1 MSLSRRAV
9 LPLPLLAL
17 LPAAGKAP
25 DFAPLADAAP
35 LAAAAKAVERTS
47 GGRCGLAL
55 LDTAT
60 GQRFSVRGN
69 ERFPMCS
76 TFKLALTAQL
86 LHTAEQGRTTL
97 TTAIPIT
104 AADMVPH
111 APFTQPRIG
120 KSATL
125 LDLAAAAMVTSDNP
139 ATNLI
144 LRHLGGPPAFTAW
157 LRTQGDKVTRLDR
170 VEPMMSEGLPGDKRD
185 TTSPS
190 AMLALAHKLL
200 FGPTL
205 SAGQRQMLIG
215 WMHASET
222 GNDMVR
228 AGLPTGWKEGNKTG
242 SGDRG
247 IRNTISLITPP
258 GRPPIL
264 LTIYIAEAERDI
276 AARNRHH
283 AALARALVQSFT

>member
-1 MSLSRRAV
+1 MISRRAV

-17 LPAAGKAP
+17 LPAANKAA
-25 DFAPLADAAP
+25 DFTPLAT
-35 LAAAAKAVERTS
+35 AAKTVEQTS

-55 LDTAT
+55 LDTAS
-60 GQRFSVRGN
+60 GQRFSVRAN

-76 TFKLALTAQL
+76 TFKLALAAQL
-86 LHTAEQGRTTL
+86 LHTAEQGQISL
-97 TTAIPIT
+97 AKAVAI
-104 AADMVPH
+104 AATDMVPH

-120 KSATL
+120 QSVTL
-125 LDLAAAAMVTSDNP
+125 FDLAAATMIASDNP

-144 LRHLGGPPAFTAW
+144 LQQLGGPASFTAW
-157 LRTQGDKVTRLDR
+157 VRTQGDKTTRLDR
-170 VEPMMSEGLPGDKRD
+170 IEPMMSEGLPGDPRD
-185 TTSPS
+185 TTSPA
-190 AMLALAHKLL
+190 AMLALMDKLL

-205 SAGQRQMLIG
+205 TKESRQQLLS

-247 IRNTISLITPP
+247 IRNTISLLTPPPVSRP

-264 LTIYIAEAERDI
+264 LTIFIAEAERDI

-283 AALARALVQSFT
+283 AALARALVQSLAI